1 MMHRHKNFSM
11 KWQVKKVTVKEELA
25 LINEY
30 SRKELGE
37 DDVYIFTL
45 TLCDNEV
52 DRDFEKFSLDALRT
66 LKELFKGKTGITDH
80 SMRSKDQSARIFR
93 TYLETDNQKVTDS
106 GESYTALK
114 ARAYMLKTESNADL
128 IKEIDGGIKKEVSV
142 SCSAE
147 KCVCSICKKDLKKRE
162 CKHIKGKTYGKKLCY
177 GILTN
182 PTDAYEWSF
191 VAVPAQRKAGVTKS
205 FFKEEQTLQ
214 KGMDILKSMTEDTVL
229 TVNQASEIREYIA
242 ELEELSAE
250 ALTYKQHLTEEIQR
264 YALIIMPKVDTKQ
277 FTQGCSFMN
286 LSELRSL
293 RDGLKKQ
300 AGEIMPPALQLRAST
315 KESTNNNNAFKI

>member
-1 MMHRHKNFSM
+1 MHRLKNFSM
-11 KWQVKKVTVKEELA
+11 KWQVKTMTIKEELS
-25 LINEY
+25 LINEF
-30 SRKELGE
+30 SRKELSE

-52 DRDFEKFSLDALRT
+52 DRDFEKFSLDSLRT
-66 LKELFKGKTGITDH
+66 LQELFKGKTGITDH

-93 TYLETDNQKVTDS
+93 TWLESDNSKATDN

-114 ARAYMLKTESNADL
+114 ARAYMLKTESNTDL

-147 KCVCSICKKDLKKRE
+147 KCICSICGKDMRKHE

-182 PTDAYEWSF
+182 LTDAYEWSF

-229 TVNQASEIREYIA
+229 TVNQAAEIKEYIA
-242 ELEELSAE
+242 ELENLSSE

-300 AGEIMPPALQLRAST
+300 AGEIMPPMLQLRASS
-315 KESTNNNNAFKI
+315 KETSNNNNVFKI

>member
-1 MMHRHKNFSM
+1 MTIN
-11 KWQVKKVTVKEELA
+11 EELS
-25 LINEY
+25 LINTY
-30 SRKELGE
+30 SRKELTE
-37 DDVYIFTL
+37 EDVYIFTL

-52 DRDFEKFSLDALRT
+52 DRDFEKFNLDSLMK

-80 SMRSKDQSARIFR
+80 SMRSKDQSARIFH
-93 TYLETDNQKVTDS
+93 TYLYTENDKLTDS
-106 GESYTALK
+106 GEPYTALK
-114 ARAYMLKTESNADL
+114 ARAYMLRTESNADL

-142 SCSAE
+142 SCSTE
-147 KCVCSICKKDLKKRE
+147 KCICSICGKDLRKRE
-162 CKHIKGKTYGKKLCY
+162 CKHIKGKTYSKKLCY

-229 TVNQASEIREYIA
+229 TVNQATEIKEYIE
-242 ELEELSAE
+242 ELEQISSE
-250 ALTYKQHLTEEIQR
+250 ALTYKQHLTEDIER
-264 YALIIMPKVDTKQ
+264 YALIIMPKVNTKQ
-277 FTQGCSFMN
+277 FTRGCSLMS

-293 RDGLKKQ
+293 RDGLRKQ
-300 AGEIMPPALQLRAST
+300 AGEIMPPMLQLRASA
-315 KESTNNNNAFKI
+315 KESHNNNNAFKI